1 MDAKIISNLETRPR
15 AVGYA
20 RLSKEGDREHHS
32 IEAQVQAIRT
42 YCQVRQWDLV
52 EVYVDDGVSGAVR
65 PDERPEMKR
74 MIEDVL
80 NDGISYI
87 VVKKL
92 DRLGRKAG
100 ELLTLLAALEEK
112 GVALVSIDDNIDTST
127 ASGRLLRGML
137 AVIAEFERDLIRERT
152 KVGLAIARQKG
163 KYLGG
168 VPKGMVR
175 TPEGR
180 LQDAGRAELIRKLRA
195 RVFMHK
201 EPLAKAARELGLP
214 YATAWRMLYGQ
225 GKRRR

>member
-152 KVGLAIARQKG
+152 KAGLAIARQKG

-168 VPKGMVR
+168 VPRGMIR
-175 TPEGR
+175 DAEGR
-180 LQDAGRAELIRKLRA
+180 LQDAGRSELIRKLRA
-195 RVFMHK
+195 RVFMHR
-201 EPLAKAARELGLP
+201 EPLAKAARELGIP

-225 GKRRR
+225 TKRRR